1 MSGLQSNG
9 VIAFTTGAGAETKS
23 RARITA
29 ASHRKAALRLTVIS
43 HSTSGPVL
51 TVELRSAVTTGTPS
65 ANVLAK
71 VNPIDPETIQTTAT
85 AFTSGNPT
93 SGGTVLRTFVVQ
105 PGQTRSFPLHMIPG
119 NIGSG
124 NNHLLDIF
132 TQSSSAGDHTL
143 IIDID
148 E

>member
-1 MSGLQSNG
+1 MSGLQTNG

-23 RARITA
+23 RGRITA

-51 TVELRSAVTTGTPS
+51 TVQLRSGVTTGTLS
-65 ANVLAK
+65 TNVLGK
-71 VNPIDPETIQTTAT
+71 VNPTDPETPQTTAKDFSAST
-85 AFTSGNPT
+85 PT
-93 SGGTVLRTFVVQ
+93 SGGTIRRSFVVQ

-119 NIGSG
+119 DIGSG
-124 NNHLLDIF
+124 NDHLLDIF
-132 TQSSSAGDHTL
+132 TTSSSAGDHTL
-143 IIDID
+143 LIDID